1 MAVLKYKDGNE
12 WKVASKNVA
21 YETSDIPAPTQQELT
36 FGDTTA
42 YTDFDFS
49 YFNYNGIWDWFITK
63 YKDKIQLKRV
73 RNCSYMFAYSELT
86 SVPIKINLSSGGS
99 SSTFLTISYVIRD
112 SKIQSLDNVFVL
124 PTDSFK
130 GANLSSCFYNAKYL
144 RKIPAEIIELTKLE
158 NSNGG
163 NNLIYPN
170 GFSYC
175 YALDEI
181 TGLGAPVMSGK
192 MTSNRFNSTFIQCQ
206 HLKHL
211 TFDPNQTVEWK
222 NQTIDLTS
230 SVGYGSYIEMYGF
243 STSKKITDDATY
255 ESLKDDPDSWTSDI
269 NYSRYNRI
277 SAVETIN
284 SLPDT
289 SAYLATAGGTNT
301 IKFKGAQ
308 GSATD
313 GGAINTMTEEE
324 IAVATAKGWTVSF
337 V

>member
-1 MAVLKYKDGNE
+1 MAVLKYKDNNE
-12 WKVASKNVA
+12 WKESTVATV
-21 YETSDIPAPTQQELT
+21 YETSDIPAPTQDELT
-36 FGDTTA
+36 FGDKVA
-42 YTDFDFS
+42 YTNFDFS

-73 RNCSYMFAYSELT
+73 RDCSYIFAGSKLT
-86 SVPIKINLSSGGS
+86 SIPIKINLSSGGS
-99 SSTFLTISYVIRD
+99 STAFLTMENIVENSE
-112 SKIQSLDNVFVL
+112 IQTLDNVFVL

-163 NNLIYPN
+163 NNLIYSD
-170 GFSYC
+170 GFGYC
-175 YALDEI
+175 YSLDEI
-181 TGLGAPVMSGK
+181 IGLGAPVMSGK
-192 MTSNRFNSTFIQCQ
+192 MIYNRFSSTFVYCQ
-206 HLKHL
+206 HLKRL

-222 NQTIDLTS
+222 NQMIDLS
-230 SVGYGSYIEMYGF
+230 KQVGYGSYVGNYGF
-243 STSKKITDDATY
+243 SSTKQIKDDATY
-255 ESLKDDPDSWTSDI
+255 QALKDDPDSWTSDI

-308 GSATD
+308 GAKTD
-313 GGAINTMTEEE
+313 GGAINTLTEEE

>member
-1 MAVLKYKDGNE
+1 MPVLKYKDGNE

-21 YETSDIPAPTQQELT
+21 YEVSDIPAPTQQELT

-42 YTDFDFS
+42 YTNFNFS
-49 YFNYNGIWDWFITK
+49 YFNNNGIWDWFITK

-73 RNCSYMFAYSELT
+73 RECNYIFAGSKLT
-86 SVPIKINLSSGGS
+86 SIPIKINLSSGGS
-99 SSTFLTISYVIRD
+99 STALLSIRNIINKT
-112 SKIQSLDNVFVL
+112 KIQNLDNVFVL
-124 PTDSFK
+124 PPVGSFK
-130 GANLSSCFYNAKYL
+130 GVILRECFYDANCL

-158 NSNGG
+158 NISDGSNS
-163 NNLIYPN
+163 IYVN

-175 YALDEI
+175 YSLDEI
-181 TGLGAPVMSGK
+181 IGLGAPIMSG
-192 MTSNRFNSTFIQCQ
+192 MTYNRFSNTFIQCQ
-206 HLKHL
+206 HLKRL

-222 NQTIDLTS
+222 QQTIDLTY
-230 SVGYGSYIEMYGF
+230 VGYGHTIGANYGF
-243 STSKKITDDATY
+243 SQSKWIRNDTTY
-255 ESLKDDPDSWTSDI
+255 QALKDDPDSWTDNI
-269 NYSRYNRI
+269 NYARYNHD

-308 GSATD
+308 GAKTD